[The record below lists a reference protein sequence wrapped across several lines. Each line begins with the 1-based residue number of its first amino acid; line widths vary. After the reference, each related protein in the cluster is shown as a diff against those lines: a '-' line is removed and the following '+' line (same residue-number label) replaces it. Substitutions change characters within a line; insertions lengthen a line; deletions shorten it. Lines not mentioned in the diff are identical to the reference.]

1 VASARDAAALR
12 STVVAEV
19 AADAK
24 TLESSG
30 AAHAM
35 QSNQIIS
42 WFRALVGSL
51 IGLVLLSALVACGGG
66 ASSGT
71 AQPAPDSPPPAPT
84 GAATATLAWSDS
96 SGASIAGYR
105 VYYGVA
111 SGTYL
116 QPKGSGIDVGRVA
129 THVISGLG
137 AGQQY
142 FFAVTAFDAQGNESD
157 YSAEASKLVQ

>member
-1 VASARDAAALR
+1 
-12 STVVAEV
+12 
-19 AADAK
+19 
-24 TLESSG
+24 
-30 AAHAM
+30 M
-35 QSNQIIS
+35 QSNQIIV

-66 ASSGT
+66 ANSGT
-71 AQPAPDSPPPAPT
+71 EPAAESPPAGST
-84 GAATATLAWSDS
+84 VAATATLAWSDS

-105 VYYGVA
+105 VYHGVA

-116 QPKGSGIDVGRVA
+116 QPKGSGANVGRVA
-129 THVISGLG
+129 THVVSGLA

-157 YSAEASKLVQ
+157 YSAEASKVVQ

>member
-1 VASARDAAALR
+1 
-12 STVVAEV
+12 
-19 AADAK
+19 
-24 TLESSG
+24 
-30 AAHAM
+30 M

-51 IGLVLLSALVACGGG
+51 VGLVLLGALVACGGG
-66 ASSGT
+66 ANSGT
-71 AQPAPDSPPPAPT
+71 AEPAAESPPSAPT
-84 GAATATLAWSDS
+84 GTATATLVWSDS

-105 VYYGVA
+105 VYHGVA

-116 QPKGSGIDVGRVA
+116 QSKGSGANVGRVA
-129 THVISGLG
+129 THVVSGLA

-157 YSAEASKLVQ
+157 YSAEASKVVQ